1 MKHFSFLSL
10 IFAFAILANAQTNL
24 PTRKIGG
31 NDFYYRQI
39 QKGES
44 LYSIAN
50 ELGISS
56 ETILKYNPFA
66 EDGLKA
72 GQCLYFPVSD
82 FKPKQAHK
90 ASTEHNHIVEKGET
104 IYGISKTY
112 GITTEDLI
120 TANPQLST
128 GLKAGDTIIIP
139 IKDCSQV
146 PKNGTLYT
154 IKKGDNPYRVA
165 LNHNISTEA
174 LLAANPGISATN
186 FKTGETIIIP
196 AAEKKQIKEEQ
207 KPSTVFISK
216 SAERGETFESLA
228 SKHGV
233 DVEHIK
239 DANPNIDKV
248 KKGTTISIPISQT
261 KDSTEAETAQISTL
275 DTVITE
281 QAKSVVPKNI
291 TLIMPLNVDKH
302 EINVKSKLYCD
313 FYGGFLL
320 GLKENASDDI
330 SLNVNLIDSA
340 TDSIS
345 DILEKDEV
353 IKSDIIIPAC
363 DEKSLDEFFQFGRK
377 NDIDIFNAFSIKDDS
392 YFNNDRACQLN
403 IPSSNMYDAVKSYIA
418 DNYTNYQVI
427 FIAKDSIDNS
437 TKQLVELIKELDIQQ
452 QTLTVDELAKD
463 NFINLVRNDKKILF
477 VPTTGSTALLKNI
490 RPHLETIL
498 EECPEYDFRLC
509 GYPEWINLGSSYK
522 KFFHKANT
530 FFYSRYAP
538 ENREI
543 ATINKDFEQWFSRES
558 VKSLPQMDAFGYD
571 IANFIVQIIKHQNK
585 EFDFEGTHC
594 CINLK
599 RSSNWGGY
607 FNSAV
612 YIIEFNNDNTTNK
625 FIIK

>member
-10 IFAFAILANAQTNL
+10 FFAFAISASAQTNL

-72 GQCLYFPVSD
+72 GQCLYFPVED
-82 FKPKQAHK
+82 FKPKQTTK
-90 ASTEHNHIVEKGET
+90 ESTDHHHIVEKGET

-112 GITTEDLI
+112 GISAEDLI
-120 TANPQLST
+120 AANPQISG
-128 GLKAGDTIIIP
+128 GLEIGQTIIIP
-139 IKDCSQV
+139 TKEYSQV
-146 PKNGTLYT
+146 PENGTIYT

-165 LNHNISTEA
+165 INHGISTEA

-196 AAEKKQIKEEQ
+196 AVKKQKTKEEQ

-216 SAERGETFESLA
+216 SAEKGETFESLA

-233 DVEHIK
+233 DVEHLK
-239 DANPNIDKV
+239 DANPDIEKV
-248 KKGTTISIPISQT
+248 KKGTNVAIPLNQA
-261 KDSTEAETAQISTL
+261 KESTPEETAQVPTQDNTIIEDATP
-275 DTVITE
+275 
-281 QAKSVVPKNI
+281 AVPKNI

-330 SLNVNLIDSA
+330 DLNINLIDSA

-345 DILEKDEV
+345 AILEKDEV
-353 IKSDIIIPAC
+353 VKSDIIIPAC
-363 DEKSLDEFFQFGRK
+363 DEKDLDEYFQFGRK

-392 YFNNDRACQLN
+392 YFNNDRVCQLN
-403 IPSSNMYDAVKSYIA
+403 IPSSNMYDAVKTYIA
-418 DNYTNYQVI
+418 DNFNDYQVI
-427 FIAKDSIDNS
+427 FIAKDSIENS
-437 TKQLVELIKELDIQQ
+437 TKQLVELIKTLDMRQ
-452 QTLTVDELAKD
+452 QTLTVDELSKD
-463 NFINLVRNDKKILF
+463 NFINLVLNDKKILF
-477 VPTTGSTALLKNI
+477 VPTTGSSVLLKSI
-490 RPHLETIL
+490 RPQLETIL

-522 KFFHKANT
+522 KFFHKTKT

-538 ENREI
+538 ESREI
-543 ATINKDFEQWFSRES
+543 ANINKDFEHWFSRES
-558 VKSLPQMDAFGYD
+558 VKSLPQMDAYGYD
-571 IANFIVQIIKHQNK
+571 IANYIVQIIKNKSK
-585 EFDFEGTHC
+585 EFNFEGTHS
-594 CINLK
+594 CISLK

-625 FIIK
+625 LIIK